1 MRNFYLL
8 NQQQMKAKEK
18 TIKFLLNFS
27 KTMEIITASDKKF
40 LISKN

>member
-8 NQQQMKAKEK
+8 NQQKMKAKEK

-27 KTMEIITASDKKF
+27 KTMEIITTSDKKF